1 MAVSGPPKPGPGQE
15 SVWDYPV
22 ETRIEPS
29 SRHVQIVFDG
39 VVVADTRNAK
49 RLLERGIPPV
59 FYIPRED
66 VKMELLQHSERTSTC
81 PWKGAAEYFTV
92 QHGERT
98 A

>member
-1 MAVSGPPKPGPGQE
+1 MCDEKRCFTMTVNGPPKPAPGQE

-29 SRHVQIVFDG
+29 SRHIQITFDG

-66 VKMELLQHSERTSTC
+66 VQMELLEHAERTST
-81 PWKGAAEYFTV
+81 
-92 QHGERT
+92 
-98 A
+98 